1 MKYPLIVKKKLN
13 NNQWLFDIYDDPQ
26 DHYDEASSLAI
37 IKMVFGCWAWLLTEM
52 LFVHLI
58 SHVCAAT
65 RASSAKFLQVFVVL
79 TCQNHKN
86 KIKLGNMN
94 C

>member
-52 LFVHLI
+52 LFVHIIYHLLLCVWYKYI
-58 SHVCAAT
+58 QPKLYNLQ
-65 RASSAKFLQVFVVL
+65 KFYKF
-79 TCQNHKN
+79 
-86 KIKLGNMN
+86 
-94 C
+94 

>member
-1 MKYPLIVKKKLN
+1 MIKKKLN

-52 LFVHLI
+52 LFVHIIYHLLLRVV
-58 SHVCAAT
+58 HP
-65 RASSAKFLQVFVVL
+65 KLYNLQEF
-79 TCQNHKN
+79 C
-86 KIKLGNMN
+86 KLESQKW
-94 C
+94 

>member
-52 LFVHLI
+52 LFVHIIYHLLFLRVVQVH
-58 SHVCAAT
+58 SKLYNLQ
-65 RASSAKFLQVFVVL
+65 KFYKF
-79 TCQNHKN
+79 
-86 KIKLGNMN
+86 
-94 C
+94 